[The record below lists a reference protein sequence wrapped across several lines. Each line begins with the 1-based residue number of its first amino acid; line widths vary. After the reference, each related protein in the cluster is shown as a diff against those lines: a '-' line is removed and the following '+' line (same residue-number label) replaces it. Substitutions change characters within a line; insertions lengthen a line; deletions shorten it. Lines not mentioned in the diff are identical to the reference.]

1 MPFLNGEI
9 EVESYYF
16 VLGYTVKKK
25 KKHQS
30 LRKHVSV
37 DTSTLVVAQ
46 NADVILCPHSHD
58 NNMMIVMVTVC
69 LSFVRHVL

>member
-25 KKHQS
+25 KK
-30 LRKHVSV
+30 KASV
-37 DTSTLVVAQ
+37 IKETC
-46 NADVILCPHSHD
+46 I
-58 NNMMIVMVTVC
+58 
-69 LSFVRHVL
+69 R

>member
-25 KKHQS
+25 KKA
-30 LRKHVSV
+30 SV
-37 DTSTLVVAQ
+37 IKETC
-46 NADVILCPHSHD
+46 I
-58 NNMMIVMVTVC
+58 
-69 LSFVRHVL
+69 R

>member
-25 KKHQS
+25 KKS
-30 LRKHVSV
+30 
-37 DTSTLVVAQ
+37 
-46 NADVILCPHSHD
+46 ISH
-58 NNMMIVMVTVC
+58 
-69 LSFVRHVL
+69 